1 MMGTAM
7 RVGAITTTMEAFGLE
22 HATRRPAGELEIA
35 ERDGLTHREL
45 PSRPPDCE
53 ARGRSERKR
62 NHAAAHFPPHVK
74 AIDEFDPSGLGSGVT
89 QGHVDSLKELT
100 WLDSHGN
107 VVLAGP
113 PGLKKMMM
121 ALGLG
126 LLAVD
131 EGHTVAFGK
140 MGSPVRV
147 MDDADVDRKAGS
159 RLRYL
164 RECQLAII
172 DEIGYAPI
180 TKARANRLL
189 GFVSDACGRSS
200 LVFTTNKGMPD
211 WAEMVGDPVLATA
224 PMDGILHHAR
234 CFSLQGESYRLKH
247 PEPYALRV

>member
-1 MMGTAM
+1 
-7 RVGAITTTMEAFGLE
+7 
-22 HATRRPAGELEIA
+22 
-35 ERDGLTHREL
+35 
-45 PSRPPDCE
+45 
-53 ARGRSERKR
+53 
-62 NHAAAHFPPHVK
+62 
-74 AIDEFDPSGLGSGVT
+74 
-89 QGHVDSLKELT
+89 
-100 WLDSHGN
+100 
-107 VVLAGP
+107 
-113 PGLKKMMM
+113 MM

-140 MGSPVRV
+140 MGSPVGV

-180 TKARANRLL
+180 TKARANRFL

-247 PEPYALRV
+247 PEPYARRV